1 MNLSEQV
8 IEALQTSVKTHWT
21 AIHFYTLLSNQLS
34 RWGYNKLAQEFAD
47 DVKEESE
54 HLGKLAQRLEFADV
68 TPAVD
73 LSASIAIPRHDIV
86 AIFTAVLSLETDAA
100 TVERAGVIIAREAS
114 DEALLKVNDTIR
126 KLFAYRHDILKAL
139 IADGVKPGETV
150 VTDGQIRL
158 VPGSRISVRGGG
170 KEPGGRESGRKESNS

>member
-8 IEALQTSVKTHWT
+8 IEALQASVKTHWT

-73 LSASIAIPRHDIV
+73 LSASVAIPRHDV
-86 AIFTAVLSLETDAA
+86 TAIFNAVLTLETEAA
-100 TVERAGVIIAREAS
+100 TVERAGVVIAREAS
-114 DEALLKVNDTIR
+114 DEVTADLFKHNLKDSE
-126 KLFAYRHDILKAL
+126 AS
-139 IADGVKPGETV
+139 IANAEAQLRIISEIGV
-150 VTDGQIRL
+150 QNYL
-158 VPGSRISVRGGG
+158 A
-170 KEPGGRESGRKESNS
+170 NQ

>member
-34 RWGYNKLAQEFAD
+34 RWGYNKLAQEFAE

-73 LSASIAIPRHDIV
+73 LSA
-86 AIFTAVLSLETDAA
+86 
-100 TVERAGVIIAREAS
+100 
-114 DEALLKVNDTIR
+114 
-126 KLFAYRHDILKAL
+126 
-139 IADGVKPGETV
+139 
-150 VTDGQIRL
+150 
-158 VPGSRISVRGGG
+158 
-170 KEPGGRESGRKESNS
+170 

>member
-54 HLGKLAQRLEFADV
+54 HLGKLAQRLEFADI

-114 DEALLKVNDTIR
+114 DEVTADLFKHNLKDSE
-126 KLFAYRHDILKAL
+126 AS
-139 IADGVKPGETV
+139 IANAEAQLRIISEIGV
-150 VTDGQIRL
+150 QNYL
-158 VPGSRISVRGGG
+158 A
-170 KEPGGRESGRKESNS
+170 NQ